1 MGVGS
6 PEPDALYATFTLRNT
21 QNLSGWRSRNQRC
34 EPPQVLG
41 DGSQNKF
48 VLGTSWTT
56 QSKPAELQN
65 ALQVREPHLDLLALT
80 S

>member
-1 MGVGS
+1 MATASARVLLL
-6 PEPDALYATFTLRNT
+6 DALIARPAIGT
-21 QNLSGWRSRNQRC
+21 RST
-34 EPPQVLG
+34 EPACFHP
-41 DGSQNKF
+41 GSQNKF
-48 VLGTSWTT
+48 VLGASWTA